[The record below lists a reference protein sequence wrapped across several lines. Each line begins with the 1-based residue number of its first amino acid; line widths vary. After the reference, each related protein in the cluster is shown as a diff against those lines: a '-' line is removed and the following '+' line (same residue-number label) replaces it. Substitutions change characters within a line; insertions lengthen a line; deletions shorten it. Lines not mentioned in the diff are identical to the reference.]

1 MWIRLNPNPR
11 KKHVGDCVI
20 RAIAIATNQSWL
32 DVYDELFLYGREEYD
47 MMASNNVWGLMLY
60 DMGFEPFILP
70 DACPECVTVREFT
83 RMFPVGTYIV
93 GTGSHAVAV
102 IDGNYYDTWD
112 SGNAVPAY
120 FFKVN

>member
-47 MMASNNVWGLMLY
+47 MMASNDVWGLMLY
-60 DMGFEPFILP
+60 DMGFDPFILP
-70 DACPECVTVREFT
+70 DACPECVTVREFA
-83 RMFPVGTYIV
+83 RLFPVGTYII

>member
-20 RAIAIATNQSWL
+20 RAIAIATDQSWL

-60 DMGFEPFILP
+60 DMGFDPFILP

>member
-120 FFKVN
+120 FFKVY

>member
-60 DMGFEPFILP
+60 DMGFDPFILP

>member
-1 MWIRLNPNPR
+1 VWIRLNPNPR

-60 DMGFEPFILP
+60 DMGFDPFILP

>member
-20 RAIAIATNQSWL
+20 RAISIATNQSWL

-47 MMASNNVWGLMLY
+47 MMESNNVWGRMLY

-102 IDGNYYDTWD
+102 IEGNYYDTWD

>member
-47 MMASNNVWGLMLY
+47 MMSSNATWGLMLY
-60 DMGFEPFILP
+60 DMGFDPFILP